1 VGFKQ
6 SAIKI
11 EREKE
16 FGELRAALTRI
27 FAPEKMGQFLK
38 LLQTKGVRIRDFD
51 LVLASGA
58 LEQLDEELANSSK
71 TARRLYQELTTSD
84 QGQMREFYLSEIEE
98 VEPLLRAR
106 FQKLYRYY

>member
-6 SAIKI
+6 SVIKI

-27 FAPEKMGQFLK
+27 FAPEKMGHFLK

-84 QGQMREFYLSEIEE
+84 QGQMREFYLSKIEDVQSE
-98 VEPLLRAR
+98 LRTR
-106 FQKLYRYY
+106 FHKLYSYY

>member
-16 FGELRAALTRI
+16 FGELRAALSRI

-71 TARRLYQELTTSD
+71 TARKLYQELRTSD